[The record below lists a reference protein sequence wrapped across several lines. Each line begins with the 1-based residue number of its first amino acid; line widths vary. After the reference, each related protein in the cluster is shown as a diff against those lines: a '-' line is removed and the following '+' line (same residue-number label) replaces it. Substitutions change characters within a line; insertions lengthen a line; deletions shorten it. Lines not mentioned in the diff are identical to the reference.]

1 MDQHL
6 QKTATQHASSEK
18 PAHVTVIDRYGLFV
32 WQRGKGGGVDNGNP
46 ANNNTGDH
54 SWWKRRCATS

>member
-32 WQRGKGGGVDNGNP
+32 WQRGKGGG
-46 ANNNTGDH
+46 
-54 SWWKRRCATS
+54 